1 MCPGRMEEREKCK
14 SAGGGVGEESYCVYK
29 YITSTSFRDKE
40 VKNKR
45 IPKNQ
50 KRPGKKS

>member
-1 MCPGRMEEREKCK
+1 MEEWEKCK
-14 SAGGGVGEESYCVYK
+14 SAGGGVGKESYCVYK
-29 YITSTSFRDKE
+29 YIISMLFRDKE

-50 KRPGKKS
+50 KCPGKKS